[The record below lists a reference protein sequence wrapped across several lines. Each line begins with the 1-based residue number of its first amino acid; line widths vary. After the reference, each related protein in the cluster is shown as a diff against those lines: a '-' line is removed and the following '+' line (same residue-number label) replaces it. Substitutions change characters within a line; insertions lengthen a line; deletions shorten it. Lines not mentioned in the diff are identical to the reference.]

1 MADVTANAKI
11 IAREGTAEKVVIY
24 RVTQVD
30 TGDTIDVSSEFS
42 LVKDAVTVCTGDGPA
57 GDVAADASLVV
68 TLDIA
73 AAADETFYVM
83 VIGNAA

>member
-1 MADVTANAKI
+1 MAAVTGTVI
-11 IAREGTAEKVVIY
+11 FEEGTAEKVVVY
-24 RVTQVD
+24 RVKGAD
-30 TGDTIDVSSEFS
+30 TGDTLDCTAKFS

-57 GDVAADASLVV
+57 GDVAADAAGVV